1 MWYGNEYYCMGENV
15 DSLSSGIARRPFL
28 AGTATLAAGALGSR
42 YAVERVSAASA
53 DSLGSAVAISIHP
66 KFGVYYAAGAPGDD
80 EVRPNAGAVSV
91 FRRGKTG
98 PTDIS
103 RLTATDGDVGDR
115 FGHAVTMDT
124 DRARQ
129 YVFVGAPGE
138 REQGSNAGAVYA
150 YRGRPG
156 NPTDW
161 SQYWKFTALDGR
173 PGDELGH
180 ALAAAG
186 EYIVVGAPGADGNVG
201 AAYVLDDRGSQ
212 SYRLVP
218 RDGAP
223 ADRFGT
229 AVSTDGRY
237 FLVGA
242 PGAGNTGAAYLFDG
256 KKQVAK
262 LVPSDAAGGDRFGT
276 AVAAGQYLAIGAPNA
291 STENGRTGRVYVY
304 RSRKPVLF
312 TTLEPQDGAPGDR
325 FGAAVDTEG
334 ASILVG
340 EPGGSSGGGGTAGAA
355 FLYTLKGDR
364 VGTFIATDADQGDNL
379 GTAVAM
385 AANEL
390 IVGSPGDDD
399 VAANSGAAYVFELRY
414 DPLLSKFTG

>member
-1 MWYGNEYYCMGENV
+1 MGENV

-229 AVSTDGRY
+229 AVATDGRY

-304 RSRKPVLF
+304 RSRKPILF

-364 VGTFIATDADQGDNL
+364 VGRFIATDADQGDNL

>member
-1 MWYGNEYYCMGENV
+1 MGENV
-15 DSLSSGIARRPFL
+15 DSSFSGIARRPFL
-28 AGTATLAAGALGSR
+28 AGTATLAAGALGTR

-53 DSLGSAVAISIHP
+53 DSLGSAVAISIRP

-80 EVRPNAGAVSV
+80 AVRPNAGAVSV

-98 PTDIS
+98 PTDVS
-103 RLTATDGDVGDR
+103 RLTAADGGVGDR
-115 FGHAVTMDT
+115 FGHAVSMD
-124 DRARQ
+124 AAGKMP

-138 REQGSNAGAVYA
+138 SAQGSNAGAVYA

-161 SQYWKFTALDGR
+161 SQHWKFTALDGR

-186 EYIVVGAPGADGNVG
+186 DFIVVGAPGADGNVG
-201 AAYVLDDRGSQ
+201 VAYVLDYRGKQ
-212 SYRLVP
+212 LYRLVP
-218 RDGAP
+218 RDGAS

-229 AVSTDGRY
+229 AVATDGRY

-256 KKQVAK
+256 KKQAAK
-262 LVPSDAAGGDRFGT
+262 LVPSDAAGGDRFGA
-276 AVAAGQYLAIGAPNA
+276 AVASGWYFVIGAPNA

-304 RSRKPVLF
+304 RDAKPTPL
-312 TTLEPQDGAPGDR
+312 TTLDPEDGAPGDR

-334 ASILVG
+334 TSILVG
-340 EPGGSSGGGGTAGAA
+340 EPGGSSGGGGNAGAA

-364 VGTFIATDADQGDNL
+364 VGTFTATDADQGDNL

-385 AANEL
+385 TANEL